1 MSRTFTIRVPAT
13 SANIGPGF
21 DVVGL
26 SLSLYL
32 TLTVTV
38 PAQSPDTPFV
48 PPAITYSGEGAGE
61 VPLDAYK
68 NLTTRVALYV
78 LRCHDISSFPSALK
92 IHCDNEIPFG
102 RGLGSSGAAVIAGV
116 LLGNE
121 LGQLK
126 LSTVRLLDFAL
137 MVERHPDNVTAAL
150 VGGFVGSYLKE
161 LDARDTQAASVP
173 LSEVLPEY
181 PPDAGEDWGRDPPVP
196 PNGIGHYIRFG
207 WSKSIKAVAIIPRFE
222 LSTAKAREALP
233 LEYSRKDLVFNMQR
247 LAVLT
252 TALGQ
257 EPPDPDLIYEA
268 MKDRVHQPYRKAL
281 IPGLPEVTS
290 SITPSTHAGLL
301 GICLSGAGPTILAL
315 ATGGFEA
322 IAEGAR
328 KIFREKGVEIDW
340 KLLEVVGGCSVE
352 EKSS

>member
-1 MSRTFTIRVPAT
+1 MSRLFRICVPAT

-26 SLSLYL
+26 SLSLHL
-32 TLTVTV
+32 NLSVTV
-38 PAQSPDTPFV
+38 PAPSDAPYQ
-48 PPAITYSGEGAGE
+48 PPTITYSGEGADE

-78 LRCHDISSFPSALK
+78 LRCNNIAHFPSHLILHAS
-92 IHCDNEIPFG
+92 NEIPFG

-121 LGQLK
+121 LGQLN
-126 LSTVRLLDFAL
+126 LPTERLLDFAL

-150 VGGFVGSYLKE
+150 AGGFVGSYLKE
-161 LDARDTQAASVP
+161 LDDEASEAASVP

-181 PPDAGEDWGRDPPVP
+181 PPNAGADWGLSPPVP
-196 PNGIGHYIRFG
+196 PLGIGHYVRFG
-207 WSKSIKAVAIIPRFE
+207 WAPSIKAVAIIPRFE
-222 LSTAKAREALP
+222 LSTARAREVLP
-233 LEYSRKDLVFNMQR
+233 TMYSRKDLVFNLQR

-252 TALGQ
+252 TALAQ
-257 EPPDPDLIYEA
+257 SPPDPELIYEA

-290 SITPSTHAGLL
+290 RITPATHPGLL

-315 ATGGFEA
+315 ATGGFDA
-322 IAEGAR
+322 IAEDAR
-328 KIFREKGVEIDW
+328 AIFREQGIEIDW
-340 KLLEVVGGCSVE
+340 KVLDVVGGSTVE
-352 EKSS
+352 RDP